1 MVKVKHRIKYDVW
14 ANSQLSVA
22 KYYGGIRIDGKE
34 YVLDYKNCP
43 QQIVDGELKNFPD
56 LIES

>member
-1 MVKVKHRIKYDVW
+1 MKKVKRRIKYDVW

-43 QQIVDGELKNFPD
+43 QKIVDGELKYFPD

>member
-43 QQIVDGELKNFPD
+43 QIIVDGELKYFPD